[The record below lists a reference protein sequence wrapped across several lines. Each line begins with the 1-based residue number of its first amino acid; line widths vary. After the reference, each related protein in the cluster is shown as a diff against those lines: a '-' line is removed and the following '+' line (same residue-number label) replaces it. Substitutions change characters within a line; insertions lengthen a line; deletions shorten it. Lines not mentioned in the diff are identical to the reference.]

1 MSNLPSLNEA
11 LHFSSG
17 QTMKNRFML
26 APMTNCQSHP
36 DGTLSDDEFKWLTM
50 RAQGGFG
57 LTMTCAS
64 HVQAVGQGFPG
75 QLGVFG
81 EEHVNGHRRLAD
93 AIRSHG
99 SLAIIQLHHAGIRT
113 AAALIGDAPV
123 GPSPYAKTG
132 ARALTTDEVKTLR
145 DAFIQAAQ
153 RAQTAGYDGAEIHG
167 AHGYVVTQF
176 LSEQYNQRL
185 DEYGGSFENRQRL
198 LMEILEGVRQ
208 TCGTDF
214 CLGVRLSPERYGLDL
229 PEMLEL
235 GQRICQDSLVDFL
248 DWSLWDVFKY
258 PEGDDEHQES
268 LLTRVLS
275 VDRGA
280 CRVTGAG
287 KILTAADAR
296 KVLAAGVDF
305 ITVGQGAILH
315 HDYPQQVMNNEAFVP
330 RARPVSPEYLQAQ
343 GLSPVFIKYMRR
355 WPNFVGEPSDA
366 VS

>member
-1 MSNLPSLNEA
+1 M
-11 LHFSSG
+11 
-17 QTMKNRFML
+17 
-26 APMTNCQSHP
+26 
-36 DGTLSDDEFKWLTM
+36 
-50 RAQGGFG
+50 
-57 LTMTCAS
+57 
-64 HVQAVGQGFPG
+64 
-75 QLGVFG
+75 
-81 EEHVNGHRRLAD
+81 
-93 AIRSHG
+93 
-99 SLAIIQLHHAGIRT
+99 
-113 AAALIGDAPV
+113 

-280 CRVTGAG
+280 CRVTVAG

-305 ITVGQGAILH
+305 VTVGQGAILH

-330 RARPVSPEYLQAQ
+330 KARPVSPEYLQAQ

-355 WPNFVGEPSDA
+355 WPNFVGEPSDV